1 MLFRSAVKFTPEGG
15 SIQVVLYEEPS
26 PLGSH
31 YIRTHL
37 RVKDNGIGMT
47 KEFQSKIFESFI
59 REDNARVQKTEGAG
73 LGMSITKY
81 IVDAMGGTIAV
92 DSAPGK
98 GTEFHIT
105 LDMEKA
111 IDQDGDMILPN
122 WNLLIIDDDEMVC
135 ESAVTSLK
143 SLGVW
148 ADWAADGDTALQ
160 MVEKRQAQNQ
170 NYHIILLD
178 RTLLQTDSLNTA
190 RRLREH
196 CGNEVPILLISAGDR
211 SDLTF
216 DAVEAGIS
224 GFIAKPLFR
233 STLFFALRQFAE
245 GETHREEDE
254 APASVDFTGKRI
266 LLAEDNDLNWE
277 IANELLSDLGLTL
290 DWAENGKLCL
300 EKFERSDVGWYDAIL
315 MDLRM
320 PIMTGFEATEAIR
333 ALDRPDAGTIPIL
346 AMSADVFADDIKH
359 CLDSGM
365 NAHMAKPIDVEEVAR
380 LLEQYIK

>member
-1 MLFRSAVKFTPEGG
+1 M
-15 SIQVVLYEEPS
+15 
-26 PLGSH
+26 
-31 YIRTHL
+31 
-37 RVKDNGIGMT
+37 GMT

-98 GTEFHIT
+98 GTEFHVT

-111 IDQDGDMILPN
+111 IDQDGEMVLPN

-143 SLGVW
+143 SLGVR
-148 ADWAADGDTALQ
+148 ADWAPDGDTALQ
-160 MVEKRQAQNQ
+160 MVEKRQSQNQ
-170 NYHIILLD
+170 EYHIILLD
-178 RTLLQTDSLNTA
+178 RTLLQIDSLETA
-190 RRLREH
+190 RRLRER
-196 CGNEVPILLISAGDR
+196 CGSQVPILLISAGDR

-216 DAVEAGIS
+216 EAMEAGIS

-245 GETHREEDE
+245 ENIHKTEEE
-254 APASVDFTGKRI
+254 VPASIDFTGKRI

-290 DWAENGKLCL
+290 DWAENGKVCV
-300 EKFERSDVGWYDAIL
+300 EKFESSEEGWYDAIL

-320 PIMTGFEATEAIR
+320 PLMTGFEATEAIR
-333 ALDRPDAGTIPIL
+333 ALNRPDAAAIPIL

-380 LLEQYIK
+380 LLEQYLK